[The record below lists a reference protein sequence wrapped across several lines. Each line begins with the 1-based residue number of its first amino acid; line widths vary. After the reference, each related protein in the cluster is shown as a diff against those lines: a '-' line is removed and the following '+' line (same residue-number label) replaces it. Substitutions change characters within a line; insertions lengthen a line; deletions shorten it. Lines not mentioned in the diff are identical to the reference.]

1 LKKEKYKMKKIMY
14 IILAGL
20 LLVILSYVSSD
31 AKEHSNEVLCVDER
45 EVVAPKAVKHFYSDI
60 TDEYLFS
67 IFVTEMEDGSL
78 VILKLQLKNT
88 ENNLLGLY

>member
-1 LKKEKYKMKKIMY
+1 MKKI
-14 IILAGL
+14 IRIGIVGL
-20 LLVILSYVSSD
+20 LLLLLFYVSLD
-31 AKEHSNEVLCVDER
+31 AKEHTEEVFCVDER
-45 EVVAPKAVKHFYSDI
+45 EVVAPKAIEHFYSDI

-88 ENNLLGLY
+88 DNNLLGLY